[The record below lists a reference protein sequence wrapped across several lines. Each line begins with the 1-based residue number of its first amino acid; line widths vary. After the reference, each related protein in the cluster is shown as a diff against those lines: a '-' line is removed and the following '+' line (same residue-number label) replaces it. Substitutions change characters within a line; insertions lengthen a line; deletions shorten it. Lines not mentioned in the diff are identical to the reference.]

1 MQKTT
6 NILGLLQNILGTKL
20 VELVEMSKGYFAHT
34 GHFSLTNLSRWVSG
48 KSLRSIERFYA
59 SAQDWNDHTFTLVAA
74 FLSGLVSDS
83 IFFKQDWCLVL
94 DETVGKK
101 SGAETHGL
109 GYHYS
114 SKDDKVIKSV
124 AVLSASLVHL
134 SKKLSLPMCR
144 EQLIFT
150 TTPEKEAK
158 KEAKKAKSAAV
169 SGSDKKSVGRPKGSK
184 NKVKTAE
191 EKLPAYT
198 FQVFERISGVF
209 AALFGKYLSKLI
221 TYDYI
226 VGDGGFG
233 NNTVATMCLAQGK
246 HLISKLHYNAALY
259 FVFSGE
265 QKSRGR
271 KRIYGEKLD
280 CRMLS
285 VLHADKLIDTQVQKD
300 GSIWYVYQLNNML
313 HKSFDKPINVVL
325 IVKCDKDGKMKNKY
339 AGVVLFTTDLKA
351 TAKTIMDFYQVRFQ
365 IEFNF
370 RDARQYFG
378 LSHFKNIK
386 EKQVGNVIGF
396 SFFMVALS
404 NILIFNLRQLKPDIK
419 VGIQDL
425 KAFFRAEKYFA
436 EILNSVG
443 FDQTQFLNLK
453 SIENM
458 PLVGQINA
466 A

>member
-1 MQKTT
+1 MQKNI

-20 VELVEMSKGYFAHT
+20 GELVEMSKGYFAHT

-48 KSLRSIERFYA
+48 MSLRSIERFYA
-59 SAQDWNDHTFTLVAA
+59 SAQDWHAHVFMLVAA

-83 IFFKQDWCLVL
+83 IFLKSGWCLVL

-101 SGAETHGL
+101 SGNETHGL
-109 GYHYS
+109 GFHYS
-114 SKDDKVIKSV
+114 SKDDKVIKSI
-124 AVLSASLVHL
+124 AVLSASLVHQ
-134 SKKLSLPMCR
+134 SKQVSLPMCR
-144 EQLIFT
+144 EQLVFT
-150 TTPEKEAK
+150 TCGETVSKRAAK
-158 KEAKKAKSAAV
+158 KVKVPEAGA
-169 SGSDKKSVGRPKGSK
+169 DKKPVGRPKGSK
-184 NKVKTAE
+184 NKVKTAA

-198 FQVFERISGVF
+198 FQVFERILGIFSG
-209 AALFGKYLSKLI
+209 LFGKYLSGLI

-226 VGDGGFG
+226 VCDGGFG
-233 NNTVATMCLAQGK
+233 NNTVVEMCLAQGK

-259 FVFSGE
+259 SVFSRE

-280 CRMLS
+280 YDTLS
-285 VLHADKLIDTQVQKD
+285 VLHADKLIDTQIQKD
-300 GSIWYVYQLNNML
+300 GSLRYVYQFENMV
-313 HKSFDKPINVVL
+313 HKSFDKPINIVL
-325 IVKCDKDGKMKNKY
+325 IVKCDKAGKMKNKY
-339 AGVVLFTTDLKA
+339 ARIVLFTTDPKA
-351 TAKTIMDFYQVRFQ
+351 TAKTVTDFYQVRFQ

-404 NILIFNLRQLKPDIK
+404 NILIFKLREINPTIN
-419 VGIQDL
+419 VGIQDI
-425 KAFFRAEKYFA
+425 KAFFRAEKYCT
-436 EILNSVG
+436 EILNSMG
-443 FDQTQFLNLK
+443 FDQTQFLNLNL
-453 SIENM
+453 IENM
-458 PLVGQINA
+458 PVVGLINA